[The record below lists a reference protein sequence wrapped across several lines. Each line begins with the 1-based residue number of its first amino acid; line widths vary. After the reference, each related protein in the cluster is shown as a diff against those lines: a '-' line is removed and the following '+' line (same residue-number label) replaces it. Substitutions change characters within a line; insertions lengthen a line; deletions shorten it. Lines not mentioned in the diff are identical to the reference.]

1 MVFGGSVLTASDV
14 AVAGGVA
21 EIGSRELVK
30 DVDEKLVK
38 QALKIVHSMVED
50 NVDRVKVNSL
60 DQGFCSYEM
69 WLLRN

>member
-14 AVAGGVA
+14 AVAGGIA
-21 EIGSRELVK
+21 EIGSRDLVK

>member
-50 NVDRVKVNSL
+50 SVDRVKVNSL